1 MRDPA
6 REIPLS
12 LVLSSRDTNAAWEDD
27 LSSRLW
33 EAAAR
38 GQSRK
43 FNELLAHGAN
53 PNWAHPD
60 GSTPLHIAAQTG
72 RSAFVLSLLRAGANT
87 GATDARSYTALQI
100 FVKRISYNVLGGF
113 IFCRTGSTYDCLMQ
127 LTYLTRAQSKKAE
140 PEAPQDIMFE
150 GIAVLHPGEEVDLA
164 FAAR

>member
-1 MRDPA
+1 M
-6 REIPLS
+6 
-12 LVLSSRDTNAAWEDD
+12 
-27 LSSRLW
+27 
-33 EAAAR
+33 
-38 GQSRK
+38 
-43 FNELLAHGAN
+43 LLLQR
-53 PNWAHPD
+53 PKRWV
-60 GSTPLHIAAQTG
+60 
-72 RSAFVLSLLRAGANT
+72 RLSLLSAGANT

>member
-1 MRDPA
+1 MFNCYYSRRQRKKVGPFQPA
-6 REIPLS
+6 QR
-12 LVLSSRDTNAAWEDD
+12 
-27 LSSRLW
+27 
-33 EAAAR
+33 
-38 GQSRK
+38 
-43 FNELLAHGAN
+43 
-53 PNWAHPD
+53 
-60 GSTPLHIAAQTG
+60 
-72 RSAFVLSLLRAGANT
+72 GANT

-150 GIAVLHPGEEVDLA
+150 DIAVLHPGEEVDLA

>member
-6 REIPLS
+6 REMPLS
-12 LVLSSRDTNAAWEDD
+12 LVLSSRDTNAAREDH

-38 GQSRK
+38 GQTRN

-60 GSTPLHIAAQTG
+60 GSTPHIAAQTS
-72 RSAFVLSLLRAGANT
+72 RPAFVLSLLRAGANT
-87 GATDARSYTALQI
+87 GATDARGRTALDYFI
-100 FVKRISYNVLGGF
+100 KRNTYHFFGAVV
-113 IFCRTGSTYDCLMQ
+113 FCRTEATYDCLVQ
-127 LTYLTRAQSKKAE
+127 LSFLTREHSKKAE
-140 PEAPQDIMFE
+140 APPQDVKYE
-150 GIAVLHPGEEVDLA
+150 GIAVVLHPGEEIDLA

>member
-1 MRDPA
+1 MLFVGNRVLDPSA
-6 REIPLS
+6 ITLPSVRLPL
-12 LVLSSRDTNAAWEDD
+12 
-27 LSSRLW
+27 
-33 EAAAR
+33 
-38 GQSRK
+38 Q
-43 FNELLAHGAN
+43 
-53 PNWAHPD
+53 
-60 GSTPLHIAAQTG
+60 IAAQKG
-72 RSAFVLSLLRAGANT
+72 RSAFVLSLLSAGANT